1 MTIHPQEQVIMTKTL
16 HFYGLM
22 MIVAREA
29 IEIERREEEAIEIER
44 REEEAI
50 ERARMWQQL
59 STFESR
65 DCDRAA
71 AFGY

>member
-1 MTIHPQEQVIMTKTL
+1 MPTHPQDKAMMNRTL

-29 IEIERREEEAIEIER
+29 IEIERREEEALER
-44 REEEAI
+44 V
-50 ERARMWQQL
+50 RMWQQL
-59 STFESR
+59 STFEAR

>member
-29 IEIERREEEAIEIER
+29 IEIERREEEAL
-44 REEEAI
+44 

>member
-1 MTIHPQEQVIMTKTL
+1 MHTHQKTMTIMIKTL

-22 MIVAREA
+22 AIVAREA
-29 IEIERREEEAIEIER
+29 IEIERREEEAL
-44 REEEAI
+44 
-50 ERARMWQQL
+50 ERARLWQQL
-59 STFESR
+59 SRFEAR

>member
-1 MTIHPQEQVIMTKTL
+1 MATHQKTIAMMTKTL

-59 STFESR
+59 STFEAR

-71 AFGY
+71 SFGY